1 MELGERLN
9 RWWDRVRGRD
19 DEPATAAAR
28 TRSAGEQA
36 AREIRP
42 VNAPSDRSEL
52 KLSVEGKAN
61 GAPRQKSHTGTAGF
75 DPYSSDAGYSKP
87 HGWEDVSRK

>member
-19 DEPATAAAR
+19 EEPATAYPKP
-28 TRSAGEQA
+28 RSASEHA
-36 AREIRP
+36 VPETPA
-42 VNAPSDRSEL
+42 VKTPSASDEL